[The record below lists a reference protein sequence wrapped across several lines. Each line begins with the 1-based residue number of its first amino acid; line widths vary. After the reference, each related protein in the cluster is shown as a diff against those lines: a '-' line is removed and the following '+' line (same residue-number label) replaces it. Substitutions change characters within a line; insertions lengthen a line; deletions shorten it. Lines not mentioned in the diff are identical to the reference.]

1 METLIRNYI
10 RLIDSTPVNFQR
22 YLYNTID
29 WQDRLIGITGARGTG
44 KTTLLLQ
51 YIKNNFTD
59 RTRAIYVSLDNIW
72 FAKNSLTDLVE
83 YFYTHGGT
91 HLFLSLIHISEPTRH

>member
-51 YIKNNFTD
+51 YT
-59 RTRAIYVSLDNIW
+59 
-72 FAKNSLTDLVE
+72 
-83 YFYTHGGT
+83 
-91 HLFLSLIHISEPTRH
+91 

>member
-72 FAKNSLTDLVE
+72 FAKNSLTV
-83 YFYTHGGT
+83 
-91 HLFLSLIHISEPTRH
+91 S